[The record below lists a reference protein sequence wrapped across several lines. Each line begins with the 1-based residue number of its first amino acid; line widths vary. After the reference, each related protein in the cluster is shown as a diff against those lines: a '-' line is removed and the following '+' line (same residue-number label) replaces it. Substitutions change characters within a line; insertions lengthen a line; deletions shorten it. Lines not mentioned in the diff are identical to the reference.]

1 MTDSFATARR
11 VLIYR
16 LGSLGDTVVALP
28 CFHLIARTFPDAERR
43 LLTNAPVHEKA
54 PLSAEILGAP
64 ASGSSAENE
73 AGIVHGYMQY
83 PVGLRNIRGLLSL
96 RRQVRAFRPDL
107 LIYLGP
113 VRGIPA
119 ARRDAQFFRLCG
131 VKNILG
137 LPLTNEL
144 QKSQWLPEVPG
155 FVRPEPALQPLPPDI
170 GLPLGQLLE
179 PEASRLAR
187 CIASLGDARLDDP
200 ASWSLNLTAAE
211 QARARAVLGL
221 DSGEQPPLI
230 AAAIGTKV
238 QAKDWGLDNWHALL
252 TRLAGIYP
260 AHRLALVG
268 APSEANA
275 SAHAAAAWK
284 GRALNFC
291 GQLTPRET
299 AAVLAHAQLF
309 LGLDSGPMHLAATVG
324 TPIVAIFSA
333 RNRPV
338 HWFPFGTQHHIVY
351 HRTDC
356 WGCGLET
363 CIEQRKKCL
372 TSVTVEEALAAVRL
386 SLPPAPATRA

>member
-1 MTDSFATARR
+1 MTDSFATAAR

-16 LGSLGDTVVALP
+16 MGSLGDTVIALP
-28 CFHLIARTFPDAERR
+28 CFHLIARTFPNAERR

-54 PLSAEILGAP
+54 PLSAEILRD
-64 ASGSSAENE
+64 SGL
-73 AGIVHGYMQY
+73 IHGTMQY
-83 PVGLRNIRGLLSL
+83 PVGLRNIMGLLSL
-96 RRQVRAFRPDL
+96 RRQVREFRPDL

-131 VKNILG
+131 VKNIIG
-137 LPLTNEL
+137 LPLTDDL
-144 QKSQWLPEVPG
+144 QKSRWLAEVPG
-155 FVRPEPALQPLPPDI
+155 FVRPELALQPLPPDI

-179 PEASRLAR
+179 PEAARLAR
-187 CIASLGDARLDDP
+187 CIADLGDARLTDA
-200 ASWSLNLTAAE
+200 ASWSLHLTAGE
-211 QARARAVLGL
+211 EARACAVLGL
-221 DSGEQPPLI
+221 DPSSEAPTPVEPSPII

-252 TRLAGIYP
+252 TKMAGAYP
-260 AHRLALVG
+260 EHRLVLVG

-284 GRALNFC
+284 SRALNLC
-291 GQLTPRET
+291 GHLSPRET
-299 AAVLAHAQLF
+299 AAVLAHARLF
-309 LGLDSGPMHLAATVG
+309 LGLDSGPMHLAASVG

-338 HWFPFGTQHHIVY
+338 HWFPFGLEHRVVY

-363 CIEQRKKCL
+363 CIEQKKKCL
-372 TSVTVEEALAAVRL
+372 TSITVEEALAAVEL
-386 SLPPAPATRA
+386 SLPPGAATRA

>member
-1 MTDSFATARR
+1 MNDAHTTARR

-54 PLSAEILGAP
+54 PLSAEILGD
-64 ASGSSAENE
+64 SGL
-73 AGIVHGYMQY
+73 VHGYMQY
-83 PVGLRNIRGLLSL
+83 PIGLRNIGGLLSL

-113 VRGIPA
+113 VRGIAA

-131 VKNILG
+131 VREIIG
-137 LPLTNEL
+137 LPLTDDL
-144 QKSQWLPEVPG
+144 QKSRWLTEVPG
-155 FVRPEPALQPLPPDI
+155 FVRPEAPMPPLPPDI
-170 GLPLGQLLE
+170 GLPFGALLE
-179 PEASRLAR
+179 PEAWRLAR
-187 CIASLGDARLDDP
+187 CVASLGDARLTDP
-200 ASWSLNLTAAE
+200 ASWSLHLTAAE
-211 QARARAVLGL
+211 EARARAVLDL
-221 DSGEQPPLI
+221 EPASDMPTPVEPSPIL

-238 QAKDWGLDNWHALL
+238 QAKDWGLDKWQALL
-252 TRLAGIYP
+252 TQLAALYP
-260 AHRLALVG
+260 EHQIALVG

-275 SAHAAAAWK
+275 SSHAASAWK
-284 GRALNFC
+284 GRALNLC
-291 GQLTPRET
+291 GKLTPRET
-299 AAVLAHAQLF
+299 AAVLAHAHLF
-309 LGLDSGPMHLAATVG
+309 LGLDSGPMHLAAAVG

-338 HWFPFGTQHHIVY
+338 HWFPFGLEHRIVY

-363 CIEQRKKCL
+363 CVEQKKKCL
-372 TSVTVEEALAAVRL
+372 TSITVEEALAAVRL
-386 SLPPAPATRA
+386 SLPPAGATHV